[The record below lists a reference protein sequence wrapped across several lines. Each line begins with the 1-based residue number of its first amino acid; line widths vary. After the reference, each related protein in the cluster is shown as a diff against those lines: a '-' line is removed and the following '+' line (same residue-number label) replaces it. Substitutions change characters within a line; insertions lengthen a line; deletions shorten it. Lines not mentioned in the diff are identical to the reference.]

1 MLYNLLMNERC
12 IYSFRSIL
20 FYISCQNEYIYSYI
34 FFIINETIFTF
45 STIQKYQMKLVLY
58 VTFNQFLRKPFSF
71 DFYEF
76 KKEYKDAKIQEL
88 RLKKSKRYKYP
99 VQCSNIYKSAKSVLR
114 TQTPIIIYA
123 EPKKSNLAT
132 TRKSCCTLLA
142 TSYPFTKPLLITD
155 SKSLLLME
163 GREGDRPDRIFVRS
177 RSSFRAWLTVSS
189 IKRRFVTLL
198 QGSNEQRKPS

>member
-1 MLYNLLMNERC
+1 
-12 IYSFRSIL
+12 
-20 FYISCQNEYIYSYI
+20 
-34 FFIINETIFTF
+34 
-45 STIQKYQMKLVLY
+45 MKLVLY
-58 VTFNQFLRKPFSF
+58 LTFNQFLRKPFSF
-71 DFYEF
+71 HFYEF
-76 KKEYKDAKIQEL
+76 KKEHKDAKIQKL
-88 RLKKSKRYKYP
+88 SLKKSKRYKQSSP
-99 VQCSNIYKSAKSVLR
+99 MFQHLQVCRAVLR

-177 RSSFRAWLTVSS
+177 RSTFRAWLTVSS

-198 QGSNEQRKPS
+198 QGNNEQRKPS